1 VASSIEYIGYGE
13 APWSEGSWGLDVLI
27 ISVDGVSAT
36 ATLGEETVVAKA
48 TVSVTGLAGTTALGE
63 ETVVAKAVVE
73 PTGVSAT
80 GNVGNVAIEG
90 IANISVTGV
99 EATVEE
105 GTVIVALPTF
115 CNCNRGRSYFCIR
128 RYSSCN

>member
-1 VASSIEYIGYGE
+1 MASSTEYIGYGE

-36 ATLGEETVVAKA
+36 ATLGDETVVAKA
-48 TVSVTGLAGTTALGE
+48 TVSVTGNAGTTALGE

-80 GNVGNVAIEG
+80 GTAGNVTIEG
-90 IANISVTGV
+90 IATFSVTGV
-99 EATVEE
+99 EGTVEE
-105 GTVIVALPTF
+105 GTVIIELPTI
-115 CNCNRGRSYFCIR
+115 CSSYWRRSYFCIG
-128 RYSSCN
+128 